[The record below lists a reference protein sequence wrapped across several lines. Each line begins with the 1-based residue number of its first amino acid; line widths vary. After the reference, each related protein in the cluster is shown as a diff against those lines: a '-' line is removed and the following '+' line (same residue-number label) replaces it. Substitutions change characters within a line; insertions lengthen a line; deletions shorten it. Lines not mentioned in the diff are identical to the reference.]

1 MAPTLASPTASE
13 ILTAAAEAAT
23 DANKD
28 APTTVEKAKEP
39 VVAREADRPTVDK
52 GRLLVFI
59 VTPLR
64 TFPSEEVWETLTVEQ
79 RVRHMPKAVRLALH
93 ELATR
98 GTSHDGMAST
108 DVGSDEYKADQA
120 FREQANKY
128 TFEWGVAVGG
138 LCRARNGAVA
148 EFNEAKGHF
157 LIWWDSDLE
166 PDGMT
171 PAEAI
176 LRLLSHRVPIVGGLY
191 CKRAKRPT
199 WAATFMPVAEMQ
211 KSPDRKDLLQ
221 MAELAGGF
229 KCYMWRTYS
238 ELARLFPKLK
248 YRDRDTGKA
257 MMAFYQQPNLEGDL
271 LSEDYWMD
279 WLCRCAAG
287 GEPKFAIWADTK
299 LKLRHVEVD
308 EKGERHLYP
317 PGMFPPIQAVDARE
331 GT

>member
-1 MAPTLASPTASE
+1 MAPTLEPPPVGNENVVPFKKPEEVNA
-13 ILTAAAEAAT
+13 
-23 DANKD
+23 D

-79 RVRHMPKAVRLALH
+79 RVKHMPKAVRLALR

-98 GTSHDGMAST
+98 GTSHDWMAST

-166 PDGMT
+166 PDEMT

-176 LRLLSHRVPIVGGLY
+176 LRLLSHRVQIALA
-191 CKRAKRPT
+191 CL
-199 WAATFMPVAEMQ
+199 
-211 KSPDRKDLLQ
+211 PD
-221 MAELAGGF
+221 A
-229 KCYMWRTYS
+229 
-238 ELARLFPKLK
+238 
-248 YRDRDTGKA
+248 
-257 MMAFYQQPNLEGDL
+257 
-271 LSEDYWMD
+271 
-279 WLCRCAAG
+279 
-287 GEPKFAIWADTK
+287 
-299 LKLRHVEVD
+299 LRHRLV
-308 EKGERHLYP
+308 
-317 PGMFPPIQAVDARE
+317 
-331 GT
+331 